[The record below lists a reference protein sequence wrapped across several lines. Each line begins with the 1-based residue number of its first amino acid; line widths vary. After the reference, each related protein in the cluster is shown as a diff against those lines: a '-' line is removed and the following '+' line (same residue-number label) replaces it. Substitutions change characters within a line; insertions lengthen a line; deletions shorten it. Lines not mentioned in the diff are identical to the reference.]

1 MSFIWRAHMSK
12 HLIDLPAAER
22 DEFSFRPLVSKHR
35 IHDLNLVGDD
45 ELIALLDTY
54 PRERLQAFTM
64 GTDRCRRDD
73 WHYAAASA
81 ASGTEIFTAVLRGRL
96 LLSRLRVDLVD
107 RRYGD
112 VIRQLT
118 SDLQE
123 QCKRL
128 GLLSINFGTL
138 LISSPSAMVYY
149 HFDANHQALW
159 HLRGSKRIWLY
170 PACDE
175 RFASREIMEQIFSG
189 TYDYDEEIPYAPEF
203 DDHAV
208 VYQLEPGDVV
218 SWPQNAPH
226 RIENLDTLNVSLSTG
241 FVTDAAD
248 RPHLIYSAN
257 YLFRPLLGELSPPP
271 PLRTSDGIHSRGRA
285 GRVGE
290 VRCVS
295 VVPPRRLV
303 AEREGGG
310 PELSEEPA
318 GGSGGAAGLQPGGA
332 LRVSGLFQQ
341 PGRGM
346 CQERIVTGGVRPG

>member
-1 MSFIWRAHMSK
+1 MSR

-45 ELIALLDTY
+45 ELIALLDGY
-54 PRERLQAFTM
+54 PRARLQAFTM

-73 WHYAAASA
+73 WHYVDASA
-81 ASGTEIFTAVLRGRL
+81 ASGKEIFTAVLRGRL
-96 LLSRLRVDLVD
+96 WLYLLRVDLVD

-138 LISSPSAMVYY
+138 LISSPRAMVYY
-149 HFDANHQALW
+149 QFDANHQALW

-175 RFASREIMEQIFSG
+175 RSASREIMEQIFSG

-203 DDHAV
+203 DHLEV

-218 SWPQNAPH
+218 SWSQNAPH

-248 RPHLIYSAN
+248 RRHLIYSAN
-257 YLFRPLLGELSPPP
+257 YLFRRRFGLPTVSTRESGLAASAKCAAFRLF
-271 PLRTSDGIHSRGRA
+271 RRA
-285 GRVGE
+285 GWLPKGKGSARSYPKDLQVDPVATLGFSPVG
-290 VRCVS
+290 R
-295 VVPPRRLV
+295 
-303 AEREGGG
+303 
-310 PELSEEPA
+310 
-318 GGSGGAAGLQPGGA
+318 
-332 LRVSGLFQQ
+332 
-341 PGRGM
+341 
-346 CQERIVTGGVRPG
+346 